1 MSEKEIKKTEEQVN
15 ENKKLTTE
23 ETIVQIMG
31 AYLEQELGNKVSQ
44 FSVQG
49 LMNLILMSIKQ
60 NKLEQ

>member
-49 LMNLILMSIKQ
+49 LMNLILRSIKQ